1 VPASSRRQ
9 ARIHIAG
16 RLLGGRA
23 VRLEQLTIGY
33 NLVEVVIAITVFAL
47 AAYVSVEG
55 IANC

>member
-1 VPASSRRQ
+1 M
-9 ARIHIAG
+9 
-16 RLLGGRA
+16 
-23 VRLEQLTIGY
+23 RLEQLTIGY